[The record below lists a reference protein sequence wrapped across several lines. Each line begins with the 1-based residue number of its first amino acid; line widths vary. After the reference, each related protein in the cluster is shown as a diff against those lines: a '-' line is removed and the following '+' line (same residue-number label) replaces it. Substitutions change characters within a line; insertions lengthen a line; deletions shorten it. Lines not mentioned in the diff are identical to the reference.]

1 MGTAENADLSAAS
14 WLWTLGGGA
23 FNNAWHPGILAQL
36 RKLKCPPNTYNMV
49 KDFLSDRT
57 AHVMLG
63 NSLSSKRVTKGCPQ
77 GSVSG
82 PTLWNIII
90 GDLIT
95 LLSNETNVK
104 IVVFADDISVNTPW
118 YTQMVKHGLNSIN
131 ANKNKKKGLK
141 VNLMKH

>member
-1 MGTAENADLSAAS
+1 VPSFSAEC
-14 WLWTLGGGA
+14 G
-23 FNNAWHPGILAQL
+23 PKI
-36 RKLKCPPNTYNMV
+36 
-49 KDFLSDRT
+49 
-57 AHVMLG
+57 MLG

-77 GSVSG
+77 GSVSQ